1 MEIDNMNIKNLFFV
15 IVFLGFSSTAQATEI
30 EIPDDKTV
38 IQFETKIG
46 TVTFL
51 HQMHAGL
58 SIAECTTCHHKIQ
71 PEDTT
76 VQACHECHKKDSQ
89 EPPKAKTA
97 FHTRCTGCHQY
108 TIDGG
113 DNAGP
118 VRKKCKL
125 CHVKTATE

>member
-1 MEIDNMNIKNLFFV
+1 MKLKTLSLFAL
-15 IVFLGFSSTAQATEI
+15 FLIFSSNTLAEEI
-30 EIPDDKTV
+30 EIPADKNI
-38 IQFETKIG
+38 IQFDTKIG

-51 HQMHAGL
+51 HQMHAEL
-58 SIAECTTCHHKIQ
+58 SITECSTCHHKIQ

-108 TIDGG
+108 TVDGG

-125 CHVKTATE
+125 CHVKAVTE

>member
-1 MEIDNMNIKNLFFV
+1 MKLKTLSLFAL
-15 IVFLGFSSTAQATEI
+15 FLIFSSNTLAEEI
-30 EIPDDKTV
+30 EIPADKNI
-38 IQFETKIG
+38 IQFDTKIG

-51 HQMHAGL
+51 HQMHAEL
-58 SIAECTTCHHKIQ
+58 SITECSTCHHKIQ

-108 TIDGG
+108 TVDGG

-125 CHVKTATE
+125 CHVKAATE